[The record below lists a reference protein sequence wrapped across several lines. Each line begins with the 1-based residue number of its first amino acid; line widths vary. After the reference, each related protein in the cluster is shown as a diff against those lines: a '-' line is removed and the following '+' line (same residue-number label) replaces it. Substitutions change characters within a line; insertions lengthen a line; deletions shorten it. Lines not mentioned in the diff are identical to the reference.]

1 MHFSRPNYCI
11 PMVYF
16 LAASPSQS
24 SASRGL
30 KSTFKTV
37 LHGLFLVL
45 ALPAATLAGFGRFPA
60 MFTLGAHAAATIP
73 GVVGD
78 YFRIAYYKLT
88 LKQCSLYSRVS
99 FGSFFA
105 HPEVVLGRGVYIGS
119 YCILGNCR
127 IGDRTQIA
135 SQVQILSG
143 RQQHSRDSQ
152 GRMTGSDEGKFEPI
166 EIGSDCWLGASSVI
180 MADIGP
186 GTTIG
191 AGAVVVHPVAAQVV
205 AVGNPARVIKELSL
219 ELRAD
224 GVIK

>member
-1 MHFSRPNYCI
+1 M
-11 PMVYF
+11 
-16 LAASPSQS
+16 
-24 SASRGL
+24 

-37 LHGLFLVL
+37 LHGLFLAL
-45 ALPAATLAGFGRFPA
+45 ALPPATLAGFGKFSA
-60 MFTLGAHAAATIP
+60 MFNIGAHAASMIP
-73 GVVGD
+73 GIVGD

-88 LKQCSLYSRVS
+88 LKKCSLYSRVS

-105 HPEVVLGRGVYIGS
+105 HPEAVLGEGVYIGS
-119 YCILGNCR
+119 YCILGHCS

-135 SQVQILSG
+135 SQVQVLSG

-152 GRMTGSDEGKFEPI
+152 GRITGADEGKFEPI
-166 EIGSDCWLGASSVI
+166 VIGSDCWIGASSII

-191 AGAVVVHPVAAQVV
+191 AGAVVVRPVAAQVV
-205 AVGNPARVIKELSL
+205 AVGNPARVVKELSV

-224 GVIK
+224 GVTR